1 VTPLA
6 LRPPLVILLLALA
19 AALAAPHSG
28 HATASP
34 AVALDEDAALRISQA
49 AVGRQLP
56 DLSFRDSGH
65 RQVRL
70 ADFRGKP
77 LVVNFVYT
85 ACYHTCPLV
94 VQTLARAVE
103 MAQSAIG
110 TDAFNVVTIGFDT
123 RADTP
128 SRMRAYARQQ
138 GIDLPNWRF
147 LSGDAA
153 TVDALAAAAGFV
165 FYPSP
170 RGFDHLAQTSVVD
183 PDGVVYRQIYGGDFA
198 PQALVEPL
206 KRMALGQA
214 DNLLSLTGIVTRV
227 RLFCTV
233 YDPSRDG
240 YRFDYSIFV
249 GGTIGLISL
258 AFVGFIVVR
267 AWRRQKAAGKALPQ

>member
-1 VTPLA
+1 MA
-6 LRPPLVILLLALA
+6 
-19 AALAAPHSG
+19 
-28 HATASP
+28 
-34 AVALDEDAALRISQA
+34 
-49 AVGRQLP
+49 
-56 DLSFRDSGH
+56 
-65 RQVRL
+65 VRL

-94 VQTLARAVE
+94 VQTLARAVG
-103 MAQSAIG
+103 MAQ
-110 TDAFNVVTIGFDT
+110 DALGADSFNVVTIGFDA

-128 SRMRAYARQQ
+128 SRMRGYAQQQ

-147 LSGDAA
+147 LSADAA
-153 TVDALAAAAGFV
+153 TIDALAAEIGFV

-170 RGFDHLAQTSVVD
+170 RGFDHLAQTTVVD
-183 PDGVVYRQIYGGDFA
+183 PKGVIHRQIYGGDFG

-214 DNLLSLTGIVTRV
+214 GSLASVAGIVERV

-233 YDPSRDG
+233 YDPARDG

-249 GGTIGLISL
+249 GSGIGAASL
-258 AFVGFIVVR
+258 AAVGLVVFR
-267 AWRRQKAAGKALPQ
+267 AWRRQRAAGKVRT